1 MFNRNHITMQCAIAG
16 MGVAFA
22 RRTLITDELDSGRL
36 VAPFR
41 QTVRTGKRYCLV
53 YSAGARSD
61 PRVATV
67 HDWIAGEAHG
77 ADVETASERRC
88 SGAGAPDAD
97 G

>member
-1 MFNRNHITMQCAIAG
+1 
-16 MGVAFA
+16 

-53 YSAGARSD
+53 YSSGALAD

-67 HDWIAGEAHG
+67 HDWIAGKARGAEVDARTEPHADPG
-77 ADVETASERRC
+77 ADT
-88 SGAGAPDAD
+88 
-97 G
+97 